1 MAQVKAEQQ
10 PPAATGTTLIVL
22 VGLGIAFLLFMAFL
36 NVVKSGNLL
45 NESNLLYAALI
56 FYAGAGALYLGFG
69 VTGTESYVKFA
80 SFATWLGLIA
90 NTGAVAHR
98 WYEAGHPPFSSVY
111 EMLLSFV
118 WTLAALTLVAEKK
131 YHVKVIGTVTMPVAI
146 VGVVLMQLLRTDVH
160 PLVPALQS
168 TWLHVH
174 VTLAMLAYA
183 ACALSFALGM
193 MFLIQDKMKTETFL
207 AVTTASTLAI
217 YAGIVFTRFE
227 KWGGL
232 NVSAW
237 DADRKSEVFLSR
249 GVRLFVTIPDLGW
262 LMVLASLLVAAPL
275 SLYLVSRRAKIAWYL
290 RSLPARSS
298 DAYRAILQIFSLRRS
313 DQVSATEAWIKINP
327 EPQNEE
333 SWILVANRAVFVSIL
348 LQVMALVM
356 FLVRTRDSRY
366 LSLDDQGLYPTSLA
380 ASPFILSGLIGG
392 VFMSLL
398 YLLLLWRRPDLER
411 LLPSADDL
419 DRITYKTI
427 GIAFPLLTLMIAAGA
442 YWANQTWGS
451 YWSWDPKETW
461 AAITWLVYAGYL
473 HMRVTR
479 GWRGRRAAYFAI
491 LGFGVVMFTFF
502 GVTYLLPGL
511 HAYA

>member
-1 MAQVKAEQQ
+1 MARASAEQQ
-10 PPAATGTTLIVL
+10 QPAAAHGTTLIVL

-45 NESNLLYAALI
+45 NEANLLYAALI

-69 VTGTESYVKFA
+69 VTGTQSYIKFA
-80 SFATWLGLIA
+80 SFATWAGLIA

-98 WYEAGHPPFSSVY
+98 WYEAGHPPFASLY

-118 WTLAALTLVAEKK
+118 WTLAALTLIAEKR
-131 YHVKVIGTVTMPVAI
+131 YGVKVIGTVTMPVAI
-146 VGVVLMQLLRTDVH
+146 VGVVLMQLLHSEVR

-168 TWLHVH
+168 TWLHIH

-183 ACALSFALGM
+183 ACALSFALAM

-207 AVTTASTLAI
+207 AATSIFTVGI
-217 YAGIVFTRFE
+217 YAAILMRFE
-227 KWGGL
+227 RWGGFS
-232 NVSAW
+232 VVAW
-237 DADRKSEVFLSR
+237 DPENKTEVFISR

-262 LMVLASLLVAAPL
+262 LMLLVFAAVAAPL
-275 SLYLVSRRAKIAWYL
+275 VLY
-290 RSLPARSS
+290 
-298 DAYRAILQIFSLRRS
+298 ILAAVRKNDGFLS
-313 DQVSATEAWIKINP
+313 
-327 EPQNEE
+327 
-333 SWILVANRAVFVSIL
+333 VANRAVFISIL
-348 LQVMALVM
+348 LQTLALV
-356 FLVRTRDSRY
+356 FFILRARDGRY
-366 LSLDDQGLYPTSLA
+366 PSLDAEGLYPTSLA
-380 ASPFILSGLIGG
+380 ASPFILSALVGG
-392 VFMSLL
+392 IFANLL

-411 LLPSADDL
+411 LLPDADAL

-427 GIAFPLLTLMIAAGA
+427 CIAFPLLTLMIAAGA
-442 YWANQTWGS
+442 YWANRAWGS
-451 YWSWDPKETW
+451 YWNWDPKETW

-473 HMRVTR
+473 HMRITR

-491 LGFGVVMFTFF
+491 AGFGVVMFTFF

>member
-1 MAQVKAEQQ
+1 MARARVEQQ
-10 PPAATGTTLIVL
+10 QPVTTGTTLVVL

-45 NESNLLYAALI
+45 GESNLLYAALI

-69 VTGTESYVKFA
+69 VTGTDSYVRFA
-80 SFATWLGLIA
+80 SLATWAGLAA

-98 WYEAGHPPFSSVY
+98 WYEAGHPPFASIY

-131 YHVKVIGTVTMPVAI
+131 FGVKVIGTVTMPVAI
-146 VGVVLMQLLRTDVH
+146 VGVVLMQLLRTEVH

-183 ACALSFALGM
+183 ACALSFALAL
-193 MFLIQDKMKTETFL
+193 MFLIQDKVSNETFL
-207 AVTTASTLAI
+207 ATTSLFGIGI
-217 YAGIVFTRFE
+217 YAGILTRFDN
-227 KWGGL
+227 WGGL
-232 NVSAW
+232 SVIAWSAQE
-237 DADRKSEVFLSR
+237 KSEVFLQR
-249 GVRLFVTIPDLGW
+249 GVRLFVVIPDLGW
-262 LMVLASLLVAAPL
+262 LMLLVL
-275 SLYLVSRRAKIAWYL
+275 LV
-290 RSLPARSS
+290 
-298 DAYRAILQIFSLRRS
+298 
-313 DQVSATEAWIKINP
+313 VSAPFGLYVAGRLRKDDSLFT
-327 EPQNEE
+327 
-333 SWILVANRAVFVSIL
+333 LANRAVFISIL
-348 LQVMALVM
+348 LQVVALLV
-356 FLVRTRDSRY
+356 FLLRARSGQY
-366 LSLDDQGLYPTSLA
+366 PSLDAEGLYATSLA
-380 ASPFILSGLIGG
+380 ANPFILSGLLGG
-392 VFMSLL
+392 IFSSLL

-411 LLPSADDL
+411 LLPSAEVL

-427 GIAFPLLTLMIAAGA
+427 CIAFPLLTLMIAAGA
-442 YWANQTWGS
+442 YWANRTWGS

-473 HMRVTR
+473 HMRITR

-491 LGFGVVMFTFF
+491 LGFAVVMFTFF

>member
-1 MAQVKAEQQ
+1 MARERVEQQ
-10 PPAATGTTLIVL
+10 PATTGMTLIVM
-22 VGLGIAFLLFMAFL
+22 VGLGIAFLLFIAFL

-45 NESNLLYAALI
+45 NEENLLYAALI

-69 VTGTESYVKFA
+69 VTGVASYVKFA
-80 SFATWLGLIA
+80 SLATWAGLIA

-98 WYEAGHPPFSSVY
+98 WYEAGHPPFASVY

-118 WTLAALTLVAEKK
+118 WTLAVLTLVAEKK
-131 YHVKVIGTVTMPVAI
+131 FGVKVIGTVTMPVAI
-146 VGVVLMQLLRTDVH
+146 VGVVLMQLLRSDVR

-183 ACALSFALGM
+183 ACALSFALAM
-193 MFLIQDKMKTETFL
+193 MFLIQDKLETETFL
-207 AVTTASTLAI
+207 ATTSLFTIAI
-217 YAGIVFTRFE
+217 YAGILTRFE

-232 NVSAW
+232 SVVGWNAEQ
-237 DADRKSEVFLSR
+237 KSEMFLQR
-249 GVRLFVTIPDLGW
+249 GVRLFVVIPDLGW
-262 LMVLASLLVAAPL
+262 LMALVLLVVASPFV
-275 SLYLVSRRAKIAWYL
+275 LYLLARARKQDWLLTI
-290 RSLPARSS
+290 
-298 DAYRAILQIFSLRRS
+298 
-313 DQVSATEAWIKINP
+313 
-327 EPQNEE
+327 
-333 SWILVANRAVFVSIL
+333 ANRAVFISIL
-348 LQVMALVM
+348 LQVLALAV
-356 FLVRTRDSRY
+356 FLVRVRNSSY
-366 LSLDDQGLYPTSLA
+366 SSLDAEGLFPTSLA
-380 ASPFILSGLIGG
+380 ASPFILSGLVGG
-392 VFMSLL
+392 IFVSLL
-398 YLLLLWRRPDLER
+398 YLLLLWRRADLER
-411 LLPSADDL
+411 LLPSTDDL

-427 GIAFPLLTLMIAAGA
+427 CIAFPLLTLMIAAGA
-442 YWANQTWGS
+442 YWANRTWGS

-491 LGFGVVMFTFF
+491 LGFAVVMFTFF

>member
-1 MAQVKAEQQ
+1 MARARVEQQ
-10 PPAATGTTLIVL
+10 PAATGTTLIVM
-22 VGLGIAFLLFMAFL
+22 VGLGISFLLFMAFL

-69 VTGTESYVKFA
+69 VTGTDSYVRFA
-80 SFATWLGLIA
+80 SLATWAGLAA

-98 WYEAGHPPFSSVY
+98 WYEAGHPPFASIY

-118 WTLAALTLVAEKK
+118 WTLAILTLVAEKK
-131 YHVKVIGTVTMPVAI
+131 FGVKVIGTVTMPVAI

-183 ACALSFALGM
+183 ACALSFALAL
-193 MFLIQDKMKTETFL
+193 MFLIQDKMQSETFL
-207 AVTTASTLAI
+207 ATTSLFTMGI
-217 YAGIVFTRFE
+217 YMGILTRFDN
-227 KWGGL
+227 WGGL
-232 NVSAW
+232 SVIAW
-237 DADRKSEVFLSR
+237 NTQEKSEVFLQR
-249 GVRLFVTIPDLGW
+249 GVRLFVIIPDLGW
-262 LMVLASLLVAAPL
+262 LMLLVLLVVAAPFV
-275 SLYLVSRRAKIAWYL
+275 LYVAGRL
-290 RSLPARSS
+290 RHN
-298 DAYRAILQIFSLRRS
+298 
-313 DQVSATEAWIKINP
+313 EA
-327 EPQNEE
+327 
-333 SWILVANRAVFVSIL
+333 LFTVANRAVFVSIL
-348 LQVMALVM
+348 LQVLALLV
-356 FLVRTRDSRY
+356 FLLRARSGQY
-366 LSLDDQGLYPTSLA
+366 PSLDAEGLYATSLA
-380 ASPFILSGLIGG
+380 ASPFILSGLVGG
-392 VFMSLL
+392 IFSSLL

-411 LLPSADDL
+411 LLPSAEAL
-419 DRITYKTI
+419 DRVTYKTI
-427 GIAFPLLTLMIAAGA
+427 CIAFPLLTLMIAAGA
-442 YWANQTWGS
+442 YWANRTWGS

-473 HMRVTR
+473 HMRITR

-491 LGFGVVMFTFF
+491 LGFAIVMFTFF

>member
-1 MAQVKAEQQ
+1 MEEKIMARARVEQQ
-10 PPAATGTTLIVL
+10 PATTGNTVIVM
-22 VGLGIAFLLFMAFL
+22 VGLGITFLLFMAFL

-69 VTGTESYVKFA
+69 VTGTDSYVRFD
-80 SFATWLGLIA
+80 SIATWAGLAA
-90 NTGAVAHR
+90 NTGAVIHR
-98 WYEAGHPPFSSVY
+98 WYEAGHPPFASIY

-118 WTLAALTLVAEKK
+118 WTLAILTIIAEKK
-131 YHVKVIGTVTMPVAI
+131 FQVKVIGTVTMPVAI

-183 ACALSFALGM
+183 ACALSFALAL

-207 AVTTASTLAI
+207 AATSLFTVSV
-217 YAGIVFTRFE
+217 YAGILTRFE

-232 NVSAW
+232 SLIAW
-237 DADRKSEVFLSR
+237 NAQDKAEVFLQK
-249 GVRLFVTIPDLGW
+249 GVRLFVVIPDLGW
-262 LMVLASLLVAAPL
+262 LMLLVLLVVAAPFV
-275 SLYLVSRRAKIAWYL
+275 LYLVGSVKK
-290 RSLPARSS
+290 
-298 DAYRAILQIFSLRRS
+298 D
-313 DQVSATEAWIKINP
+313 
-327 EPQNEE
+327 E
-333 SWILVANRAVFVSIL
+333 SFYTLANRAVFISIL
-348 LQVMALVM
+348 LQVLALAV
-356 FLVRTRDSRY
+356 FLLRASSGQY
-366 LSLDDQGLYPTSLA
+366 ASLDAEGLYATSLA
-380 ASPFILSGLIGG
+380 ASPFILSGLVGG
-392 VFMSLL
+392 IFTSLL
-398 YLLLLWRRPDLER
+398 YLLLLWRRTDLER
-411 LLPSADDL
+411 LLPTADNL

-427 GIAFPLLTLMIAAGA
+427 CIAFPLLTLMIAAGA
-442 YWANQTWGS
+442 YWANRTWGS

-473 HMRVTR
+473 HMRITR

-491 LGFGVVMFTFF
+491 LGFAVVMFTFF
-502 GVTYLLPGL
+502 GVTYLLPGM

>member
-1 MAQVKAEQQ
+1 MARAKAEQQ
-10 PPAATGTTLIVL
+10 QPTTGMTLIVL
-22 VGLGIAFLLFMAFL
+22 VGLAIAFLLFMAFL

-45 NESNLLYAALI
+45 SETNLLFAALI

-69 VTGTESYVKFA
+69 VTGIESYVKFA
-80 SFATWLGLIA
+80 SLSTRLGLIA
-90 NTGAVAHR
+90 NTAAVAHR
-98 WYEAGHPPFSSVY
+98 WYEAGHPPFASVY

-118 WTLAALTLVAEKK
+118 WTLAVLTLVAEKR
-131 YHVKVIGTVTMPVAI
+131 YGVKVIGTVTMPVAI
-146 VGVVLMQLLRTDVH
+146 VGVVLMQLLRSDVH

-183 ACALSFALGM
+183 ACALSFALAM

-207 AVTTASTLAI
+207 AVTSASTLAI
-217 YAGIVFTRFE
+217 YASVVLTRFE

-232 NVSAW
+232 SLVAW
-237 DADRKSEVFLSR
+237 NPEQKSEVFLSK
-249 GVRLFVTIPDLGW
+249 GMRLFVTIPDLGW
-262 LMVLASLLVAAPL
+262 LMVLALLVVASPL
-275 SLYLVSRRAKIAWYL
+275 VFYGLARRKKDNSFL
-290 RSLPARSS
+290 TL
-298 DAYRAILQIFSLRRS
+298 
-313 DQVSATEAWIKINP
+313 
-327 EPQNEE
+327 
-333 SWILVANRAVFVSIL
+333 ANRAVFISIL
-348 LQVMALVM
+348 LQVMALIM
-356 FLVRTRDSRY
+356 FLVRAGDGRY
-366 LSLDDQGLYPTSLA
+366 PSLDADGLFPTALA
-380 ASPFILSGLIGG
+380 ASPFILSGLVGG
-392 VFMSLL
+392 VFISLL

-411 LLPSADDL
+411 LLPSADNL

-491 LGFGVVMFTFF
+491 LGFAVVMFTFF